1 MWLINNRSVFL
12 TVLEIRK
19 SKIKVTGDLMSGESP
34 LSGSLEPSSGV
45 GKSLGESC
53 VVSFIRVLILH

>member
-12 TVLEIRK
+12 TVPETRK
-19 SKIKVTGDLMSGESP
+19 SKIKVTGDLISGESP
-34 LSGSLEPSSGV
+34 FPGSLEPSSRG

-53 VVSFIRVLILH
+53 VVSFIRVLIPH